1 MREKSNEEEE
11 EEEETVEAAIC
22 VLAQSYAPRFMK
34 S

>member
-1 MREKSNEEEE
+1 MREKSNEEE